1 MAYQCIKYRLTAD
14 GEIPSFLGIGSDIPG
29 GVYPTE
35 DLLTEGPRRLILVG
49 ISGETDIGD
58 SEVIPTESALFSYLE
73 SISAGWM
80 SSPVL
85 PDENRV
91 PFDAALEAKVFW
103 EKLTALN
110 S

>member
-1 MAYQCIKYRLTAD
+1 MVYRCIKYRLTAD

-58 SEVIPTESALFSYLE
+58 SEVIPTESDLRSYLE
-73 SISAGWM
+73 SISFGWVV
-80 SSPVL
+80 PATL
-85 PDENRV
+85 PDGV
-91 PFDAALEAKVFW
+91 AAPFDAALEAKGFW